1 MAISVTIVAP
11 GNMGA
16 AIGRRLADNGVRVL
30 TSVAGRS
37 AATARRAEA
46 AGMHAVDDEALV
58 QSDLILSIV
67 PPADAIAFAER
78 MAPDLAAAAAKPAF
92 VDCNAISPE
101 TVARIAE
108 IILPTGAPFIDG
120 GIIGAPPQPGAKGPV
135 LYVSGEP
142 AARALVLRAHG
153 LDVRVVEGGVGAASA
168 LKMSYAGI
176 TKGLT
181 ALGAAMMLGA
191 TRSGVA
197 ETLYAEL
204 AASQPALLPWFTR
217 QIPGMYQK
225 AYRWVAEMEEIADF
239 LRDDPAAAEM
249 FRGAARLYERLAGD
263 GSGSTQET
271 AELSRFLD
279 QSQVRKAS

>member
-1 MAISVTIVAP
+1 MVISVTIVAA

-16 AIGRRLADNGVRVL
+16 GIGRRLADNGARVL

-37 AATARRAEA
+37 AASARRAEA
-46 AGMHAVDDEALV
+46 AGMRAVDDAALV

-67 PPADAIAFAER
+67 PPGDAISFADR
-78 MAPDLAAAAAKPAF
+78 MAPHLARAAAKPAF
-92 VDCNAISPE
+92 VDCNAISPA
-101 TVARIAE
+101 TVGRIAA
-108 IILPTGAPFIDG
+108 IIAPTGAAFIDG

-142 AARALVLRAHG
+142 AAAALVLRAHG
-153 LDVRVVEGGVGAASA
+153 LHVSVVEGGIGAASA

-197 ETLYAEL
+197 EALYAEL
-204 AASQPALLPWFTR
+204 AASQPALLPWFTP

-225 AYRWVAEMEEIADF
+225 AYRWVAEMEEVADF
-239 LRDDPAAAEM
+239 LGDDPAAAEM

-279 QSQVRKAS
+279 QSPARKAS

>member
-30 TSVAGRS
+30 TSLAGRS
-37 AATARRAEA
+37 AASARRAEA

-197 ETLYAEL
+197 EALYAEL

>member
-1 MAISVTIVAP
+1 MAISVTIVAA

-16 AIGRRLADNGVRVL
+16 AIGRRLADNGAAVL
-30 TSVAGRS
+30 TSLVGRS
-37 AATARRAEA
+37 AASARRAEA
-46 AGMHAVDDEALV
+46 AGMQAVDDEALV
-58 QSDLILSIV
+58 QSDLILSVV
-67 PPADAIAFAER
+67 PPGDAIAFAER
-78 MAPDLAAAAAKPAF
+78 MAPHLATAAAKPAF

-108 IILPTGAPFIDG
+108 IIAPTGAAFVDG
-120 GIIGAPPQPGAKGPV
+120 GIIGAPPQPGSKGPV
-135 LYVSGEP
+135 LYVSGE
-142 AARALVLRAHG
+142 AASRVLALRAHG

-197 ETLYAEL
+197 EALYAEL

-239 LRDDPAAAEM
+239 LRDDPAAAEI

>member
-37 AATARRAEA
+37 AASKRRAEA
-46 AGMHAVDDEALV
+46 AGMQAVDDEALV
-58 QSDLILSIV
+58 QPDLILSIV
-67 PPADAIAFAER
+67 PPGDAIALAER
-78 MAPDLAAAAAKPAF
+78 MAPHLACAAAKPAL
-92 VDCNAISPE
+92 VDCNAISPG

-108 IILPTGAPFIDG
+108 IILPTGAPFVDG

-135 LYVSGEP
+135 LYVSGEA

-153 LDVRVVEGGVGAASA
+153 LDVRVVQGGVGAASA

-197 ETLYAEL
+197 EALYAEL

-217 QIPGMYQK
+217 QVPGMYQK

-249 FRGAARLYERLAGD
+249 FRGAARLYDRLAGD

-279 QSQVRKAS
+279 QSQVRKVS

>member
-1 MAISVTIVAP
+1 MSISVAIVAP

-16 AIGRRLADNGVRVL
+16 AIGRRLAHNGVRVV

-37 AATARRAEA
+37 AASAKRAEA
-46 AGMHAVDDEALV
+46 AGMQAVDDAALV
-58 QSDLILSIV
+58 QSDLLLSIV
-67 PPADAIAFAER
+67 PPGDAIAFAER
-78 MAPDLAAAAAKPAF
+78 MAPLLASAATKPAF
-92 VDCNAISPE
+92 VDCNAISPV
-101 TVARIAE
+101 TVARIGE
-108 IILPTGAPFIDG
+108 IIAPTGAAFVDG
-120 GIIGAPPQPGAKGPV
+120 GIIGAPPQPGTKGPV

-142 AARALVLRAHG
+142 AARVLALRAHG
-153 LDVRVVEGGVGAASA
+153 LDVRIVEGGVGAASA

-191 TRSGVA
+191 ARAGVA
-197 ETLYAEL
+197 EALYAEL

-225 AYRWVAEMEEIADF
+225 AYRWVAEMQEVADF
-239 LRDDPAAAEM
+239 LREDPAAAEM
-249 FRGAARLYERLAGD
+249 FRGAAALYERLAGD
-263 GSGSTQET
+263 GSGSTRET

>member
-16 AIGRRLADNGVRVL
+16 GIGRRLADNGARVL
-30 TSVAGRS
+30 TSLAGRS
-37 AATARRAEA
+37 AASARRAEA
-46 AGMHAVDDEALV
+46 AGMQAADDEALV
-58 QSDLILSIV
+58 RCDLILSIV
-67 PPADAIAFAER
+67 PPGDATAFAER
-78 MAPDLAAAAAKPAF
+78 MAALLVSAATKPAF
-92 VDCNAISPE
+92 VDCNAISPD
-101 TVARIAE
+101 TVGRIAE

-135 LYVSGEP
+135 LYVSGE
-142 AARALVLRAHG
+142 AASRALVLRAHG
-153 LDVRVVEGGVGAASA
+153 VDVRVVEGGIGAASA

-197 ETLYAEL
+197 EALYAEL

-217 QIPGMYQK
+217 QVPGMYQK

-249 FRGAARLYERLAGD
+249 FRGAARLYDRLAGD

-271 AELSRFLD
+271 TELSRFLD

>member
-37 AATARRAEA
+37 AASKRRAEA
-46 AGMHAVDDEALV
+46 AGMQAVDDEALV
-58 QSDLILSIV
+58 QPDLILSIV
-67 PPADAIAFAER
+67 PPGDAIALAER
-78 MAPDLAAAAAKPAF
+78 MAPHLACAATKPAL
-92 VDCNAISPE
+92 VDCNAISPG

-108 IILPTGAPFIDG
+108 IILPTGAPFVDG

-135 LYVSGEP
+135 LYVSGEA

-153 LDVRVVEGGVGAASA
+153 LDVRVVQGGVGAASA

-197 ETLYAEL
+197 EALYAEL

-217 QIPGMYQK
+217 QVPGMYQK

-249 FRGAARLYERLAGD
+249 FRGAARLYDRLAGD

-279 QSQVRKAS
+279 QSQVRKVS